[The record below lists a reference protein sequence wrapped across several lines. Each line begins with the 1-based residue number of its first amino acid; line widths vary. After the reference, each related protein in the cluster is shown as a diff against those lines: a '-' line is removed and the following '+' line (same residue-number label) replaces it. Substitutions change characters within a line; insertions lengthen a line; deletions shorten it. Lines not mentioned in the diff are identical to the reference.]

1 MSDRLSRRSLMA
13 GSVGLVSAAQT
24 AEPVRLPKKVRV
36 ALWGLDGHTGE
47 IVNPLPRYPDVELV
61 AVQSANQAAAA
72 RFAKG
77 KAHVYTDPIKML
89 DTEKPDLVAVCNND
103 GERAGAILEAAKR
116 GLPVI
121 AEKPLAIKRADF
133 EQVRKLVEANHV
145 KLGMLLPM
153 RFDPPYLALKQI
165 AESGELGDI
174 IQISAQKSYKLGTR
188 PEWQRRRDQYGSTI
202 LWIGIHMIDLMRWT
216 SGREMKAASSF
227 QGVAGNMGAGEMET
241 STTTSFLLDNGGT
254 GTLHMDYCRP
264 ELAPSHGDDRL
275 RLAGTKGVAEY
286 MLATGVT
293 LVSSKRKL
301 EKIEAL
307 PPARSIFGEFLEFV
321 YLGKPTSL
329 PHSEIYR
336 ICEITMA
343 AHDAAVTG
351 KVISL

>member
-1 MSDRLSRRSLMA
+1 MA
-13 GSVGLVSAAQT
+13 GTVGLVSAAQAAAQT

-36 ALWGLDGHTGE
+36 ALWGLDGHTSE
-47 IVNPLPRYPDVELV
+47 IISPLPRYPDVELV
-61 AVQSANQAAAA
+61 SVQDANQAAAT

-89 DTEKPDLVAVCNND
+89 DTEKPDLIAVCNND
-103 GERAGAILEAAKR
+103 GERASAILEAAKR

-121 AEKPLAIKRADF
+121 AEKPLAIKRAEF
-133 EQVRKLVEANHV
+133 EQVRKLVESNHV

-153 RFDPPYLALKQI
+153 RFDPQFLALKQI
-165 AESGELGDI
+165 TESGEIGEV
-174 IQISAQKSYKLGTR
+174 IQISAQKSYKLGKR
-188 PEWQRRRDQYGSTI
+188 PEWQQRRDQYGSTI

-241 STTTSFLLDNGGT
+241 TTTTSFLLDNGGT
-254 GTLHMDYCRP
+254 ATLHMDYCRP

-275 RLAGTKGVAEY
+275 RLAGTKGVVEY

-293 LVSSKRKL
+293 LVSAKRKL

-307 PPARSIFGEFLEFV
+307 PPARSIFGEFLEYV

-329 PHSEIYR
+329 PHKEIYR

>member
-1 MSDRLSRRSLMA
+1 MLTRRTVLASAL
-13 GSVGLVSAAQT
+13 VGQASQPVQT
-24 AEPVRLPKKVRV
+24 VPLPRKVRV
-36 ALWGLDGHTGE
+36 AIWGLDGHTSE
-47 IVNPLPRYPDVELV
+47 IMNPLPRYPDVELV
-61 AVQSANQAAAA
+61 AVQDANEAAAT

-103 GERAGAILEAAKR
+103 GERAAAIIEAAKR
-116 GLPVI
+116 RLPVI

-133 EQVRKLVEANHV
+133 DHLRKLVEANNV

-153 RFDPPYLALKQI
+153 RFDPQFLALKQI
-165 AESGELGDI
+165 TESGELGEV
-174 IQISAQKSYKLGTR
+174 IQISAQKSYKLGKR

-227 QGVAGNMGAGEMET
+227 HGVAGNMGAGEMET
-241 STTTSFLLDNGGT
+241 TTTTSFLLDNGGT

-293 LVSSKRKL
+293 LVSTKRKL
-301 EKIEAL
+301 EKIESL
-307 PPARSIFGEFLEFV
+307 PPARSIFGEFLEYV

-329 PHSEIYR
+329 PHNEIYR

-351 KVISL
+351 KVISI

>member
-1 MSDRLSRRSLMA
+1 MA
-13 GSVGLVSAAQT
+13 GSVGLVAAAQA

-47 IVNPLPRYPDVELV
+47 IISPLPRYPDVELV
-61 AVQSANQAAAA
+61 AVQDANQAAAT

-77 KAHVYTDPIKML
+77 KARVYADPIKML

-121 AEKPLAIKRADF
+121 AEKPLAIQRADF
-133 EQVRKLVEANHV
+133 EQVRKLVESSHV

-188 PEWQRRRDQYGSTI
+188 PEWQRRREKYGSTI

-275 RLAGTKGVAEY
+275 RLAGTRGVAEY

-307 PPARSIFGEFLEFV
+307 PPARSIFGEFLEYV

-343 AHDAAVTG
+343 AHDAAVNG